1 MTTQHDNQGKFFN
14 MTNLGFGFPEM
25 SISIFKEQLES
36 RQFPVEWPGHFLASG
51 WHRSGKMEDTG
62 ERRRS
67 ANPGTGEIL
76 VATTTERE
84 AKSSL
89 DTAIEQANHA
99 RLAMRALPVDVRMD
113 ELRAI
118 RRALG
123 DHSHEALLA
132 LRMECGL
139 TPAEADMDLSAA
151 LRHFDHVLE
160 HPQQI
165 ESALL
170 APARLGIHGPGSRE
184 DYAMLPVGIVLGYL
198 PFSSPIATFATQVT
212 GAFLAGCPLIAMPGP
227 HSSLIGILLGHIA
240 AGLSLTRGSLQ
251 VVFGN
256 FEVLR
261 HALLNKK
268 IAAVL
273 YTGSREHCERI
284 RAESR
289 VVIERQLVL
298 QSGGKNAVMVHESAD
313 VSAAVRATLAGALRA
328 AGQMCTSTS
337 RVFVHRSLSAMFC
350 GAIEDSV
357 TRLKIGRTDLPAQDR
372 MSGADSLP
380 GHGSPHMGPLY
391 GGKAVDK
398 FLRFQT
404 MARREAKK
412 SLATGKKIPEFRE
425 GNFVMPGIH
434 LMKQFDA
441 SSSYQ
446 SNVVFAPDIAIHEYD
461 QVNDAIEAVN
471 ATDAAFVLSFF
482 GDPAVIQ
489 EWRHHLLP
497 PNVVL
502 NGPTTEYEAN
512 LPLAGRLQSG
522 HHRFHGTALALY
534 LSYPQVILR
543 QCQAIDAFTGCY

>member
-1 MTTQHDNQGKFFN
+1 MDF
-14 MTNLGFGFPEM
+14 
-25 SISIFKEQLES
+25 IKEFRRRLEA

-51 WHRSGKMEDTG
+51 WHRSGKIEDTG

-67 ANPGTGEIL
+67 ENPGTGEFL

-99 RLAMRALPVDVRMD
+99 RLAMRAIPLAVRMD
-113 ELRAI
+113 ELRTI

-123 DHSHEALLA
+123 DHSQEAMLA
-132 LRMECGL
+132 LRLESGL

-160 HPQQI
+160 MPEKI
-165 ESALL
+165 EKTVL
-170 APARLGIHGPGSRE
+170 APARLGIRGAGSHE
-184 DYAMLPVGIVLGYL
+184 DFVMLPVGTVLGYL
-198 PFSSPIATFATQVT
+198 PFSTPLATFATQVT
-212 GAFLAGCPLIAMPGP
+212 GAFLAGCPLIAMPSP
-227 HSSLIGILLGHIA
+227 HSSLIGILLGSIA
-240 AGLSLTRGSLQ
+240 SGLNLTRGSLQ

-261 HALLNKK
+261 HGLLNKK

-273 YTGSREHCERI
+273 YNGSREHCEKI

-289 VVIERQLVL
+289 AIIERQLVL
-298 QSGGKNAVMVHESAD
+298 QSGGKNAVLVHDTGNIE
-313 VSAAVRATLAGALRA
+313 AAVSATLAGALRA

-337 RVFVHRSLSAMFC
+337 RVFVHHSLSKQYC
-350 GAIEDSV
+350 EAIHSRAEK
-357 TRLKIGRTDLPAQDR
+357 LKIGRTDLPSQDHL
-372 MSGADSLP
+372 SGEDLLP
-380 GHGSPHMGPLY
+380 GKGSPHMGPLY
-391 GGKAVDK
+391 AGKSVDK

-412 SLATGKKIPEFRE
+412 SLVTGKKISEFRN
-425 GNFVMPGIH
+425 GHFVTPGIH

-441 SSSYQ
+441 LSSYQ
-446 SNVVFAPDIAIHEYD
+446 SNVIFSPDIAIHEYD
-461 QVNDAIEAVN
+461 QLNDAIEAVN
-471 ATDAAFVLSFF
+471 AKEAAFAMAFF
-482 GDPAVIQ
+482 GDPGVIQ
-489 EWRHHLLP
+489 EWRHHILA
-497 PNVVL
+497 PNVIL
-502 NGPTTEYEAN
+502 NGPTTEYEAQ

-534 LSYPQVILR
+534 LSYPQAILR
-543 QCQAIDAFTGCY
+543 QASALGLFTESY